1 MGAGGDE
8 GEEGLG
14 VSPNDWEREGVI
26 TDVVE
31 DGGLLEAVDQLVE
44 DAVRG
49 DVAEVPAEQ
58 LQDEELPSLK
68 EREKRVQSSTCPQGK
83 RKKGICIFS
92 RHKIS
97 RFFSFYLTKFS
108 FSRLSVLIV
117 GKSDH
122 ATKRKEKN
130 IHAH

>member
-14 VSPNDWEREGVI
+14 VSPDDWEREGVI

-44 DAVRG
+44 DAVGG

-68 EREKRVQSSTCPQGK
+68 DRERK
-83 RKKGICIFS
+83 
-92 RHKIS
+92 
-97 RFFSFYLTKFS
+97 
-108 FSRLSVLIV
+108 
-117 GKSDH
+117 
-122 ATKRKEKN
+122 
-130 IHAH
+130 